1 MTQKRSGRSAAG
13 VLLVGVFGAVLAG
26 CAASSSSPP
35 DSLPVVSIPLEP
47 PPPPPED
54 DVARPAPTSAPAPSP
69 PPQLPDPPALSSTE
83 QVELE
88 LVYERG
94 VVTVRSATP
103 RTFPQP
109 VATARRLGRFAV
121 ELWVGE
127 ELLERVRFDFP
138 LLGAFREGQ
147 DLDDGLVT
155 SRKVLIPTVERA
167 RKAVLVDRST
177 GKKQELPWPLA
188 PSPAPSAKATEGSSP
203 VRPTPVPTP
212 GPTQE

>member
-1 MTQKRSGRSAAG
+1 MTPKRASRSVAG
-13 VLLVGVFGAVLAG
+13 VLVVSASGLLLAG

-54 DVARPAPTSAPAPSP
+54 DVARPAFTAAPAPSP
-69 PPQLPDPPALSSTE
+69 PPQLPDPPASSSSE

-94 VVTVRSATP
+94 VVTVRSVTP

-155 SRKVLIPTVERA
+155 SQKVLVPALERA
-167 RKAVLVDRST
+167 RRAVLVDRST
-177 GKKQELPWPLA
+177 GKKQELPWPPE

-212 GPTQE
+212 GPTQQ